1 MHKSK
6 IIIWNAIMKNDC
18 TSKLFA
24 NPVLMGIFSFIE
36 EKDFYGI
43 GMILVYMNEY
53 IS

>member
-24 NPVLMGIFSFIE
+24 NPVVNQKHILSIFENI
-36 EKDFYGI
+36 KI
-43 GMILVYMNEY
+43 AQ
-53 IS
+53 